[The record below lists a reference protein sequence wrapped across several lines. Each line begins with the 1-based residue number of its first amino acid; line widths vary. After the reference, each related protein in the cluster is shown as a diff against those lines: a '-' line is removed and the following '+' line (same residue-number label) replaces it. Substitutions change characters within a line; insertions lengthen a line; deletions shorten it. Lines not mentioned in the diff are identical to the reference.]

1 MLDGALCAFAV
12 MASMQSLKTPGRISP
27 TRRQALRDA
36 AGVGTAVIETGVA
49 VGDLVAL
56 RDPAAS
62 AAPASPALP
71 ASPAGVAPRRGQGAS
86 RP

>member
-1 MLDGALCAFAV
+1 VPVTLG
-12 MASMQSLKTPGRISP
+12 P
-27 TRRQALRDA
+27 

-62 AAPASPALP
+62 AEPASPALP
-71 ASPAGVAPRRGQGAS
+71 ASPAGVAPRRGGGAA